1 MRKTID
7 QPESAGGVPR
17 SAISRGKVGIA
28 FGPAELVAAV
38 TFHLLDERIA
48 TAVCPESARQTVARL
63 SGRNGPVVEISHS
76 FWGEMSNHERLA
88 WLLATTDTSYD
99 VRRDGIAV
107 LALRGK

>member
-17 SAISRGKVGIA
+17 SAVSRGKVGIA
-28 FGPAELVAAV
+28 FGPAEVVAAV

-48 TAVCPESARQTVARL
+48 TAVCPESVRRTVARL
-63 SGRNGPVVEISHS
+63 SGKNGQVIEISRS

-88 WLLATTDTSYD
+88 WLLASTETNYDIRTD
-99 VRRDGIAV
+99 GLAV
-107 LALRGK
+107 LGVRGK